1 MQVGSMRGL
10 TVFISDVRG
19 CQTKATERV
28 RVDKE
33 LANIRIKFKAEKNLS
48 AYDKKKYVWKL
59 LYIYMLGYDV
69 EFGHMEALS
78 LISSPKYAEKQV
90 GYIVTSVMINEGHEF
105 LRLVINSIRNDL
117 IGRNETYQCLAL
129 TCVANVG
136 GKEFAEALAVDVQ
149 KLLMSSTLRPIVRK
163 KAALCLLRLFRKNP
177 EFIQDSWGSE
187 QMCYLLDERDLGVLT
202 AVMSLLVSLVALD
215 PAPFSACLPKCVS
228 IMSRIVANN
237 SSEIPAE
244 WTYYNIPSPWLQ
256 VKLMRVL
263 QYFPPPEDAGLRR
276 SLLEALGRV
285 LLTTEV
291 SKNVNKN
298 NAMHAVLFEAITLV
312 MHLDS
317 EQELVSQCVNLL
329 GKFISVR
336 EPNIRYLGLENMSRL
351 SVLPEMVPVIQAHQV
366 APLSAL
372 PEMLPVIQAHQEKIL
387 ASLQDTDIS
396 IRRRGL
402 DLVFSMCDENNAKDL
417 TSELLK
423 YLETADFSIREEL
436 TLKMAILAER
446 FAVDLKWYVDVILE
460 LVDKAGE
467 FVSDEIWF
475 RIVQVITNSEE
486 LHAYSASKVYTF
498 LLEGSTQEPMIKVAA
513 YLLGEF
519 GRGIPIPPQQQF
531 ALLHE
536 SFATM
541 GLSTRNI
548 MLSAYAKM
556 LMNCTP
562 DDPEFR
568 AKVHAVFKRYETNT
582 DADTQQRVL
591 EYLGL
596 TSRPEAAMRGVLA
609 EMPKFPERASI
620 LERAVKEKEAETTDA
635 SVQRVRSMNAE
646 ASQEVSPASATVPEI
661 IVPVLPVA
669 PIETPPPPTS
679 PPQDLI
685 SGSPVAAAEPPV
697 IEPIAPVQPSG
708 SANVMDLLDG
718 LIEPSAQAPAP
729 APAPTSA
736 AAPSPDPFAGSAG
749 MEDLLGG
756 SGVASSAAAPAQVQ
770 PIADVQE
777 WFHKLCMADN
787 GVLYE
792 DPNLQIGLK
801 SSYQGFQGRVVL
813 YLGNKAPATLS
824 SLRLHVAPIPGLK
837 VSINEHPGA
846 TLAPKQQI
854 MVVIDVACSAPFME
868 PPQLHFGY
876 STDTQQAQ
884 QQLRLPIVL
893 NKFLQPLP
901 VTCVPPAPPAPY
913 QPHLHSGSP
922 RAASARRCLRGRLPQ
937 RQAPLVCTPPALERV
952 LTELVGRGWLG
963 HAQRNEFFERWRAI
977 PGPPLK
983 LQEIVQVSAALTAAG
998 LPAVQALLNAL
1009 RLNVVPQLDPNPR
1022 NMVTAATLC
1031 CEASM
1036 DGIVI
1041 VRMESDANNSAQ
1053 YRVTVSTSNQ
1063 VASSTLKDII
1073 LTHLKA

>member
-1 MQVGSMRGL
+1 MLIAGSDWR
-10 TVFISDVRG
+10 S
-19 CQTKATERV
+19 
-28 RVDKE
+28 
-33 LANIRIKFKAEKNLS
+33 
-48 AYDKKKYVWKL
+48 
-59 LYIYMLGYDV
+59 
-69 EFGHMEALS
+69 
-78 LISSPKYAEKQV
+78 
-90 GYIVTSVMINEGHEF
+90 EGAA
-105 LRLVINSIRNDL
+105 
-117 IGRNETYQCLAL
+117 GTA
-129 TCVANVG
+129 G
-136 GKEFAEALAVDVQ
+136 GGGQ
-149 KLLMSSTLRPIVRK
+149 P
-163 KAALCLLRLFRKNP
+163 
-177 EFIQDSWGSE
+177 Q
-187 QMCYLLDERDLGVLT
+187 
-202 AVMSLLVSLVALD
+202 
-215 PAPFSACLPKCVS
+215 
-228 IMSRIVANN
+228 
-237 SSEIPAE
+237 
-244 WTYYNIPSPWLQ
+244 
-256 VKLMRVL
+256 
-263 QYFPPPEDAGLRR
+263 
-276 SLLEALGRV
+276 ALGRV

-351 SVLPEMVPVIQAHQV
+351 SVLPEMVPVIQAHQ
-366 APLSAL
+366 ALPGQALSAL

-901 VTCVPPAPPAPY
+901 VTD
-913 QPHLHSGSP
+913 
-922 RAASARRCLRGRLPQ
+922 
-937 RQAPLVCTPPALERV
+937 
-952 LTELVGRGWLG
+952 
-963 HAQRNEFFERWRAI
+963 RNEFFERWRAI

>member
-1 MQVGSMRGL
+1 
-10 TVFISDVRG
+10 
-19 CQTKATERV
+19 
-28 RVDKE
+28 
-33 LANIRIKFKAEKNLS
+33 
-48 AYDKKKYVWKL
+48 
-59 LYIYMLGYDV
+59 
-69 EFGHMEALS
+69 
-78 LISSPKYAEKQV
+78 
-90 GYIVTSVMINEGHEF
+90 
-105 LRLVINSIRNDL
+105 
-117 IGRNETYQCLAL
+117 
-129 TCVANVG
+129 
-136 GKEFAEALAVDVQ
+136 
-149 KLLMSSTLRPIVRK
+149 
-163 KAALCLLRLFRKNP
+163 
-177 EFIQDSWGSE
+177 
-187 QMCYLLDERDLGVLT
+187 
-202 AVMSLLVSLVALD
+202 
-215 PAPFSACLPKCVS
+215 
-228 IMSRIVANN
+228 MSRIVANN

-351 SVLPEMVPVIQAHQV
+351 SVLPEMVPVIQAHQ
-366 APLSAL
+366 
-372 PEMLPVIQAHQEKIL
+372 EKIL

-446 FAVDLKWYVDVILE
+446 FAVDLKC
-460 LVDKAGE
+460 
-467 FVSDEIWF
+467 
-475 RIVQVITNSEE
+475 
-486 LHAYSASKVYTF
+486 
-498 LLEGSTQEPMIKVAA
+498 
-513 YLLGEF
+513 
-519 GRGIPIPPQQQF
+519 
-531 ALLHE
+531 
-536 SFATM
+536 
-541 GLSTRNI
+541 
-548 MLSAYAKM
+548 
-556 LMNCTP
+556 CT
-562 DDPEFR
+562 
-568 AKVHAVFKRYETNT
+568 AVKQTNT

-901 VTCVPPAPPAPY
+901 VTDVITNSEELHAYSASKVYTFLLEGSTQEPMIKVAAYLLGEFGRGIPIPPQQQFAL
-913 QPHLHSGSP
+913 LHESFATMGLST
-922 RAASARRCLRGRLPQ
+922 RNIMLSAYAKMLMN
-937 RQAPLVCTPPALERV
+937 CTPDDPEFRAKV
-952 LTELVGRGWLG
+952 
-963 HAQRNEFFERWRAI
+963 HAVFKRYERNEFFERWRAI

-1022 NMVTAATLC
+1022 NM
-1031 CEASM
+1031 
-1036 DGIVI
+1036 
-1041 VRMESDANNSAQ
+1041 
-1053 YRVTVSTSNQ
+1053 
-1063 VASSTLKDII
+1063 
-1073 LTHLKA
+1073 